1 MCEHIAYISE
11 MYDFRADE
19 TNLTPM
25 LKRSAEAR
33 TLRSDDVERGHSN
46 LYNTTN
52 LLRLYYRS
60 HNQAVSACYY
70 VKCCPT
76 QSIGISG
83 EAPPQVFINHW
94 IKQSN

>member
-1 MCEHIAYISE
+1 MH
-11 MYDFRADE
+11 DFWVDE

-33 TLRSDDVERGHSN
+33 TVRSDEVEEGHSN

-52 LLRLYYRS
+52 LLRLHYRS
-60 HNQAVSACYY
+60 RNQAVSARYY

-76 QSIGISG
+76 HSIGTSG
-83 EAPPQVFINHW
+83 KAPPQVFINHW
-94 IKQSN
+94 KKQSN